1 VPRIL
6 LIEDDDVF
14 RDHVA
19 HALERAGFEVAVA
32 TDGEAGWTN
41 LDAFVPHVV
50 LLDLA
55 LPRLSGLSLLR
66 RMRAHDRWRRVSVLV
81 VSCHSDRAADAV
93 GNGAQGYLI
102 KGRFTMT
109 QLIDTARRLLVAASL
124 RDSDAE

>member
-1 VPRIL
+1 MPRVL

-19 HALERAGFEVAVA
+19 HALERAGFDVAIA
-32 TDGEAGWTN
+32 ADGEAGWAT
-41 LDAFVPHVV
+41 LDGFAPQLV

-66 RMRAHDRWRRVSVLV
+66 RMRSHDRWGRVPVLV
-81 VSCHSDRAADAV
+81 VSGHSDKAADAV

-102 KGRFTMT
+102 KGRFSMT
-109 QLIDTARRLLVAASL
+109 HLIETVRRTLVAASL
-124 RDSDAE
+124 SGAA